1 MVLIAITAE
10 SDKDMTTC
18 LLQKSKHIVTF
29 YEQRKGNYTYLDFCM
44 FICYIIFIAEHVMLY
59 HKAHSINLIKALEA
73 RQVKKNRIRKVV
85 KNEDSRRWRLK
96 KI

>member
-44 FICYIIFIAEHVMLY
+44 FVCYIIFIAEHVMLY
-59 HKAHSINLIKALEA
+59 HKAHSINLIKELEA
-73 RQVKKNRIRKVV
+73 RQVKKT
-85 KNEDSRRWRLK
+85 ELERLSK
-96 KI
+96 MKIQDGGG